1 LFSSQLFCHF
11 FSISANGYPPPPLPP
26 PLAVALLEE
35 VFSSVDVEDAA
46 AYARNGFLIVVAVP
60 LARMKRDPQLPPST
74 LRPLNSADEEEEDE
88 DEEKKAVLANETR
101 DADDA
106 VAVADDAIIFLAAT
120 VTFVLVI
127 VIILLLCVGE

>member
-26 PLAVALLEE
+26 PLAAALLEE

-88 DEEKKAVLANETR
+88 DEEKNAVLANETR
-101 DADDA
+101 DDD
-106 VAVADDAIIFLAAT
+106 ADDAIIFLAAT

-127 VIILLLCVGE
+127 IIIILLLCVGE